1 MKELP
6 YCQGI
11 EALRKAS
18 QDSTSEKSVS
28 AYLSMLGP
36 YPIAER
42 KKSQSKGKPGILT

>member
-36 YPIAER
+36 YPIA
-42 KKSQSKGKPGILT
+42 

>member
-18 QDSTSEKSVS
+18 QDSTSEKGVS
-28 AYLSMLGP
+28 ACLSLLGP
-36 YPIAER
+36 YPPAW
-42 KKSQSKGKPGILT
+42 PGL